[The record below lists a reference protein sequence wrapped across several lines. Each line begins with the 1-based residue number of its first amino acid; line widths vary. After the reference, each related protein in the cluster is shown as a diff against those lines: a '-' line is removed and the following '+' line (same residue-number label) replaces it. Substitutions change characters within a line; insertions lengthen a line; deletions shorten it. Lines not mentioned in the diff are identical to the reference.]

1 MFNKNQ
7 NNCITDAS
15 RKGRSAE
22 GGGRGMCVLIW
33 RFACDPHIN
42 LYLRSGRGFLF
53 STKRGQAAETSL
65 RFQEKKIIEM

>member
-22 GGGRGMCVLIW
+22 GGRGACHVCVDMALCM
-33 RFACDPHIN
+33 RPAYKSVFKEQGVPFFN
-42 LYLRSGRGFLF
+42 
-53 STKRGQAAETSL
+53 
-65 RFQEKKIIEM
+65 